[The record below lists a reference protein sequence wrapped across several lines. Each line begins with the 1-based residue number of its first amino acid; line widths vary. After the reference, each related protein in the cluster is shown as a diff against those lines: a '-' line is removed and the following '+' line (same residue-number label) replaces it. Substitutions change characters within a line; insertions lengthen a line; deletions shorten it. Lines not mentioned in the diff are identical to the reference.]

1 VSEPLLVIAG
11 PTASGK
17 TRLAIELAERV
28 GAEIINAD
36 SQQVYRHFDIGTAKP
51 SAAELRR
58 VPHHLISCVEPTDAF
73 NAVRYQTMADAVIA
87 DLRARG
93 RRVVLAGGTGLY
105 LRILLH
111 GVVPAPGSDDALR
124 AELSRLDDETL
135 HARLREVD
143 PVSAARLP
151 PRDRVRLIRAI
162 EIFTL
167 TGEPA
172 STHRERHSFQSARH
186 PYQLWVLDPPR
197 DALYA
202 AINARTKTMFEAGL
216 IDETRRLVAAGY
228 RNAAPMIAVG
238 YAQALAVV
246 DGRMTEA
253 DAITD
258 VAQKTRHYAKRQWTW
273 FRKEQ
278 GARAIQPPYDVT
290 SLL

>member
-1 VSEPLLVIAG
+1 V
-11 PTASGK
+11 
-17 TRLAIELAERV
+17 
-28 GAEIINAD
+28 
-36 SQQVYRHFDIGTAKP
+36 
-51 SAAELRR
+51 
-58 VPHHLISCVEPTDAF
+58 
-73 NAVRYQTMADAVIA
+73 
-87 DLRARG
+87 
-93 RRVVLAGGTGLY
+93 GGTGLY
-105 LRILLH
+105 IRILLH

-124 AELSRLDDETL
+124 AELSRLDDDAL

-278 GARAIQPPYDVT
+278 GARTIQPPYDVT

>member
-1 VSEPLLVIAG
+1 MSEPLLVIAG

-17 TRLAIELAERV
+17 TRLAIELAERF
-28 GAEIINAD
+28 GAEIISAD

-51 SAAELRR
+51 SVAELRR

-93 RRVVLAGGTGLY
+93 RRVVLVGGTGLY
-105 LRILLH
+105 IRILLH

-124 AELSRLDDETL
+124 AELSRLDDDAL

-278 GARAIQPPYDVT
+278 GARTIQPPYDVT

>member
-1 VSEPLLVIAG
+1 MSEPLLVIAG

-17 TRLAIELAERV
+17 TRLAIELAERF
-28 GAEIINAD
+28 GAEIISAD

-51 SAAELRR
+51 SVAELRR

-93 RRVVLAGGTGLY
+93 RRVVLVGGTGLY
-105 LRILLH
+105 IRILLH

-124 AELSRLDDETL
+124 AELSRLDDDAL

-258 VAQKTRHYAKRQWTW
+258 VAQKTRHFAKRQWTW

-278 GARAIQPPYDVT
+278 GARTIQPPYDVT

>member
-17 TRLAIELAERV
+17 TRLAIELAERF
-28 GAEIINAD
+28 GAEIISAD

-51 SAAELRR
+51 SVAELRR

-93 RRVVLAGGTGLY
+93 RRVVLVGGTGLY
-105 LRILLH
+105 IRILLH

-124 AELSRLDDETL
+124 AELSRLDDDAL

-258 VAQKTRHYAKRQWTW
+258 VAQKTRHFAKRQWTW

-278 GARAIQPPYDVT
+278 GARTIQPPYDVT

>member
-1 VSEPLLVIAG
+1 MSEPLLVIAG

-17 TRLAIELAERV
+17 TRLAIELAERF
-28 GAEIINAD
+28 GAEIISAD

-51 SAAELRR
+51 SVAELRR

-93 RRVVLAGGTGLY
+93 RRVVLVGGTGLY
-105 LRILLH
+105 IRILLH

-124 AELSRLDDETL
+124 AELSRLDDDAL

-186 PYQLWVLDPPR
+186 PYQLWVLDPSR

-278 GARAIQPPYDVT
+278 GARTIQPPYDVT

>member
-51 SAAELRR
+51 SAAELQR
-58 VPHHLISCVEPTDAF
+58 VPHHLISCVEPTEAF
-73 NAVRYQTMADAVIA
+73 NAVRYQAMADAVIA

-93 RRVVLAGGTGLY
+93 RRVVLVGGTGLY
-105 LRILLH
+105 IRILLH

-124 AELSRLDDETL
+124 AELSRLDDDAL

-151 PRDRVRLIRAI
+151 PQDRVRLIRAI

-202 AINARTKTMFEAGL
+202 TINARTKTMFEAGL
-216 IDETRRLVAAGY
+216 VDETRRLVAAGY

-246 DGRMTEA
+246 EGRMTEA

-278 GARAIQPPYDVT
+278 GARPIQPPYDVA

>member
-1 VSEPLLVIAG
+1 MSEPLLVIAG

-246 DGRMTEA
+246 EGRMTEA